1 MIDSQLLGRIDDLLA
16 AGGECANGAQSILE
30 AIAKAFEAQS
40 ATIHRADRGA
50 GLLLME
56 ASVGIPDHI
65 KKLTEKIPFGKGMA
79 GICYERA
86 EPVTVCNLQTDDSG
100 VAKPGA
106 KDTQVAGAIV
116 MPIFDKEGRE
126 VIGTLGV
133 GKPHEHEYTEEER
146 EILVECAERI
156 AGLWSNVRG

>member
-1 MIDSQLLGRIDDLLA
+1 MPISELLPRVETLLA
-16 AGGECANGAQSILE
+16 DGDSRPQALQEVLE
-30 AIAKAFEAQS
+30 AIAEAFTAQS
-40 ATIHRADRGA
+40 ATIHRAAKGA

-56 ASVGIPDHI
+56 ASVGIPPHI
-65 KKLTEKIPFGKGMA
+65 QAVTEKIPFGKGMA

-116 MPIFDKEGRE
+116 IPIFDKEGRE

-133 GKPHEHEYTEEER
+133 GKPHEHDYTEEEQR
-146 EILVECAERI
+146 VLAGCAKKVANFWE
-156 AGLWSNVRG
+156 S

>member
-1 MIDSQLLGRIDDLLA
+1 MIDLQLSDRIESILSEA
-16 AGGECANGAQSILE
+16 REGGERMQKILE
-30 AIAKAFEAQS
+30 IIASAFEAQS
-40 ATIHRADRGA
+40 ATIHRADKAA

-56 ASVGIPDHI
+56 ASVGIPEHV
-65 KKLTEKIPFGKGMA
+65 KKMTEKIPFGKGMA

-86 EPVTVCNLQTDDSG
+86 EPITVCNLQTDDSG

-106 KDTQVAGAIV
+106 KETQVAGAIV

-133 GKPHEHEYTEEER
+133 GKPQAHDYTEEEQK
-146 EILVECAERI
+146 ILAECAAKI
-156 AGLWSNVRG
+156 AGVWQA